1 MALLEDIT
9 VVALE
14 QAVAAPLASRHLA
27 DWGARVIKIERP
39 GSGDFARN
47 YDKTVKGLSSH
58 FVWLNRS
65 KLSLTLDVKKPKGKE
80 ILRRLLAGADVF
92 IQNLAPGAV
101 DRLGFGSNALR
112 ESYPRLI
119 VCNLS
124 GYGDDGPYRDKK
136 AYDLLVQAEAGL
148 LSITGTEDTPSKAGI
163 SIADIAAGM
172 YAYSGILAAL
182 LRRSKTG
189 EGTIVDVS
197 LFDAMAEWM
206 SYPTY
211 FTAYGGAAPARTGAH
226 HATIAPYGP
235 VTVAGGKTVVIGL
248 QNEREWVEFC
258 RTVLLRPELIGD
270 ERFKGNQA
278 RNKNRAVLD
287 KIMHSELGAVS
298 LDEMIDRLETAR
310 IAYGRMNTVQEF
322 FDHVQ
327 LAARNRWIQVDTPAG
342 PISVMLPPV
351 NMAGETIKVS
361 PIPDVG
367 EHSVQILESLG
378 YSSTDINHLNKNR
391 VI

>member
-65 KLSLTLDVKKPKGKE
+65 KLSLTLDIKKQDGKE
-80 ILRRLLAGADVF
+80 ILGRLLADADVF

-101 DRLGFGSNALR
+101 DRLGFGSDALQK
-112 ESYPRLI
+112 SHPRLI
-119 VCNLS
+119 ICNLS
-124 GYGDDGPYRDKK
+124 GYGNDGPYRDKK

-148 LSITGTEDTPSKAGI
+148 LSITGTKDTPSKAGI

-189 EGTIVDVS
+189 QGTIVDVS
-197 LFDAMAEWM
+197 LFDALAEWM
-206 SYPTY
+206 SYPAYYTG
-211 FTAYGGAAPARTGAH
+211 YGGVAPARTGAH

-235 VTVAGGKTVVIGL
+235 IMIAGGKSVVIGL

-258 RTVLLRPELIGD
+258 RTVLLRPDLVDD

-278 RNKNRAVLD
+278 RNKNRAMLD
-287 KIMHSELGAVS
+287 KIMHVEFGAVS
-298 LDEMIDRLETAR
+298 LDEMIHRLEQAR
-310 IAYGRMNTVQEF
+310 IAYGRMNTMQEF
-322 FDHVQ
+322 FEHVQ
-327 LAARNRWIQVDTPAG
+327 LAARNRWVEIDSPAG
-342 PISVMLPPV
+342 PINVLKPPV
-351 NMAGETIKVS
+351 SVSGEDVRMGS
-361 PIPDVG
+361 VPNVG
-367 EHSVQILESLG
+367 EQSAEILRSLG
-378 YSSTDINHLNKNR
+378 YEQENIELFER
-391 VI
+391 IGVV

>member
-47 YDKTVKGLSSH
+47 YDNTVKGLSSH

-65 KLSLTLDVKKPKGKE
+65 KLSLTLDIKKQDGKE
-80 ILRRLLAGADVF
+80 ILRRLLADADVF

-101 DRLGFGSNALR
+101 DRLGFGSDALQK
-112 ESYPRLI
+112 SHPRLI
-119 VCNLS
+119 ICNLS
-124 GYGDDGPYRDKK
+124 GYGNDGPYRNKK

-148 LSITGTEDTPSKAGI
+148 LSITGTKDTPSKAGI

-172 YAYSGILAAL
+172 YAYSGVLAAL

-189 EGTIVDVS
+189 QGTIVDVS
-197 LFDAMAEWM
+197 LFDALAEWM
-206 SYPTY
+206 SYPAYYTG
-211 FTAYGGAAPARTGAH
+211 YGGVAPARTGAH

-258 RTVLLRPELIGD
+258 RTVLLRPELIDD

-278 RNKNRAVLD
+278 RNKNRAMLD
-287 KIMHSELGAVS
+287 GIMYAELGEVS
-298 LDEMIDRLETAR
+298 LPEMINRLEAAKV
-310 IAYGRMNTVQEF
+310 AYGRMNTMQEF

-327 LAARNRWIQVDTPAG
+327 LAARNRWAEIGSPKG
-342 PISVMLPPV
+342 PINVLKPPV
-351 NMAGETIKVS
+351 FVSGEDVRMGS
-361 PIPDVG
+361 VPNVG
-367 EHSVQILESLG
+367 EQSTEILRSLG
-378 YSSTDINHLNKNR
+378 YEQENIDLFERTG
-391 VI
+391 VV

>member
-189 EGTIVDVS
+189 QGTIVDVS
-197 LFDAMAEWM
+197 LFDALAEWM
-206 SYPTY
+206 SYPAYYTG
-211 FTAYGGAAPARTGAH
+211 YGGVAPARTGAH

>member
-65 KLSLTLDVKKPKGKE
+65 KLSLTLDVKKPTGKE

-112 ESYPRLI
+112 ETYPRLI
-119 VCNLS
+119 VCNIS

-148 LSITGTEDTPSKAGI
+148 LSVTGTEDTPSKAGI

-189 EGTIVDVS
+189 QGTIVDVS
-197 LFDAMAEWM
+197 LFDALAEWM
-206 SYPTY
+206 SYPAYYTG
-211 FTAYGGAAPARTGAH
+211 YGGVAPARTGAH

-258 RTVLLRPELIGD
+258 RTVLLRPELIDD

-278 RNKNRAVLD
+278 RNKNRAMLD
-287 KIMHSELGAVS
+287 EIMYAELGEVS
-298 LDEMIDRLETAR
+298 LHEMINRLEAAKV
-310 IAYGRMNTVQEF
+310 AYGRMNTMQEF

-327 LAARNRWIQVDTPAG
+327 LAERNRWVEIGSPAG
-342 PISVMLPPV
+342 PINVLKPPV
-351 NMAGETIKVS
+351 SVSGEGIRMGSV
-361 PIPDVG
+361 PNVG
-367 EHSVQILESLG
+367 DQSAEILRSLG
-378 YSSTDINHLNKNR
+378 YEQENIELFER
-391 VI
+391 IGVV

>member
-80 ILRRLLAGADVF
+80 ILRRLLADADVF

-136 AYDLLVQAEAGL
+136 SYDLLVQAEAGL

-206 SYPTY
+206 SYPAY

-278 RNKNRAVLD
+278 RNRNRAVLD
-287 KIMHSELGAVS
+287 KIMHSELGAIS

-310 IAYGRMNTVQEF
+310 IAYGRMNTMQEF

>member
-80 ILRRLLAGADVF
+80 ILRRLLADADVF

-101 DRLGFGSNALR
+101 DRLGFGSDALQK
-112 ESYPRLI
+112 SHPRLI
-119 VCNLS
+119 ICNLS
-124 GYGDDGPYRDKK
+124 GYGNDGPYRDKK

-189 EGTIVDVS
+189 QGTIVDVS
-197 LFDAMAEWM
+197 LFDALAEWM
-206 SYPTY
+206 SYPAYYTG
-211 FTAYGGAAPARTGAH
+211 YGGVAPARTGAH

-235 VTVAGGKTVVIGL
+235 IMIAGGKSVVIGL

-258 RTVLLRPELIGD
+258 RTVLLRPDLIDD

-278 RNKNRAVLD
+278 RNKNRAMLD
-287 KIMHSELGAVS
+287 KIMHVEFGAVS
-298 LDEMIDRLETAR
+298 LDEMIHRLEQAR
-310 IAYGRMNTVQEF
+310 IAYGRMNTMQEF
-322 FDHVQ
+322 FEHVQ
-327 LAARNRWIQVDTPAG
+327 LAARNRWVEIDSPAG
-342 PISVMLPPV
+342 PINVLKPPV
-351 NMAGETIKVS
+351 SVSGEDVRMGS
-361 PIPDVG
+361 VPNVG
-367 EHSVQILESLG
+367 EQSAEILRSLG
-378 YSSTDINHLNKNR
+378 YEQENIELFER
-391 VI
+391 IGVV

>member
-80 ILRRLLAGADVF
+80 ILRRLLAGADAF

-189 EGTIVDVS
+189 QGTIVDVS
-197 LFDAMAEWM
+197 LFDALAEWM
-206 SYPTY
+206 SYPAYYTG
-211 FTAYGGAAPARTGAH
+211 YGGVAPARTGAH

-258 RTVLLRPELIGD
+258 RTVLLRPELIDD

-278 RNKNRAVLD
+278 RNKNRAMLD
-287 KIMHSELGAVS
+287 KIMHVEFGAVS
-298 LDEMIDRLETAR
+298 LDEMIDRLDKAR
-310 IAYGRMNTVQEF
+310 IAYGRMNTMQEF

-327 LAARNRWIQVDTPAG
+327 LAARNRWTEVGTPVG
-342 PISVMLPPV
+342 PISMILPPV
-351 NMAGETIKVS
+351 SMAGETTEVS
-361 PIPDVG
+361 PIPEVG
-367 EHSVQILESLG
+367 EHSVQILRSLG
-378 YSSTDINHLNKNR
+378 YNISEINLLNKYS
-391 VI
+391 VV